1 MVTTIGNWLT
11 QATGG
16 NAYLMLFLMS
26 MTPVVETRGAV
37 IFMTGLLQDLGQI
50 FAGLWCCI
58 AGSSAVIL
66 PLVLLTRPLLARL
79 RRTRAFGKFAS
90 GLEGHFALKAS
101 RAIKPSKRKNK
112 SLSSNNVNSTS
123 HFHKNGDFNKA
134 AALAAFV
141 AIPLPMTGVWTGSCI
156 GGFCGLPVWNAALA
170 VFTGN
175 VIAAHIILALCMA
188 VPAELRDILLYAFV
202 ALAVAATVCTIFAK
216 SKRTERKPDP

>member
-37 IFMTGLLQDLGQI
+37 IFMTGMFDDLGQI

-79 RRTRAFGKFAS
+79 KRTRVFGKFAR

-101 RAIKPSKRKNK
+101 RAMKSSKHKNK

-123 HFHKNGDFNKA
+123 RLRKNGDIHKA
-134 AALAAFV
+134 TALAAFV

-156 GGFCGLPVWNAALA
+156 GGFCGLPVWKVAVA

-188 VPAELRDILLYAFV
+188 VPAELRNILLYAFV
-202 ALAVAATVCTIFAK
+202 ALAAATAVCAIFARL
-216 SKRTERKPDP
+216 KRAEKRPDP